1 MLSIL
6 LVAVLTF
13 LWSWLGPTHDYVF
26 MLMTLSGTIFV
37 GGLVWGRT
45 SDGPGHHSLPA
56 LVVHFEFANTCTNDI
71 IALL

>member
-13 LWSWLGPTHDYVF
+13 LWSWLDPTHNYVY

-37 GGLVWGRT
+37 GGLVCREG
-45 SDGPGHHSLPA
+45 DL
-56 LVVHFEFANTCTNDI
+56 
-71 IALL
+71 